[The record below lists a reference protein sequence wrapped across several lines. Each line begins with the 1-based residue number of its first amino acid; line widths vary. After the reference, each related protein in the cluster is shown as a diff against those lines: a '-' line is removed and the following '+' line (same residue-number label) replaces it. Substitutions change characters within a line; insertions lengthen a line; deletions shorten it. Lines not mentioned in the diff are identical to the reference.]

1 MNNVKKVAAAVAM
14 AIGTAGTGVVQSD
27 IVDFG
32 YGVSSPTVSTVVSVV
47 NLERDSENET
57 LHFRYFYKAGGNA
70 GVNGGICEEVDFT
83 WSTSPFDLVTVSPD
97 GFFGSDTRGVLFN
110 DPASSA
116 SYAPLTVSLALLQ
129 DITKPMR
136 FKTII
141 DNNDGANASDNTL
154 TAARATIIEHLSG
167 AAWGYAG
174 YNPSGNSF
182 INTQTGGG
190 FAEENEVFGE
200 VIGPGNGT
208 NGRGDDGVDVAIKPF
223 DEFATKFFVQP
234 IAKYGMHDSNGDAL
248 GDGNQLRKNIEA
260 VVTISV
266 ADYTGRDGDAMFD
279 RDENPVSSGTP
290 QRVTCVGAVS
300 IQHLLS
306 EGAEL
311 LLEDTGGWG
320 EFKTVPLVTAAGNLQ
335 ASSGRVVT
343 DEIVAE
349 FLEYNDPDGDGT
361 GGTFNGESI
370 NGVINNG
377 YSLLED

>member
-14 AIGTAGTGVVQSD
+14 AIGATGTGVVQSD

-32 YGVSSPTVSTVVSVV
+32 YGVSSPTVTTVLSIV
-47 NLERDSENET
+47 NLERDSEQET
-57 LHFRYFYKAGGNA
+57 FHFRYYYKAGESA
-70 GVNGGICEEVDFT
+70 VDNGAVCEEVDFT

-116 SYAPLTVSLALLQ
+116 SYAPATVSLALLQ
-129 DITKPMR
+129 NVTKPLR
-136 FKTII
+136 FKTFV

-182 INTQTGGG
+182 RTDDGG
-190 FAEENEVFGE
+190 FAEEREVFGE
-200 VIGPGNGT
+200 VIGPSGKE
-208 NGRGDDGVDVAIKPF
+208 DGVDVSMKPF
-223 DEFATKFFVQP
+223 DETVTKFFVQP
-234 IAKYGMHDSNGDAL
+234 IAKLGMLNSDGDAL
-248 GDGNQLRKNIEA
+248 GHGSQLSKNIEA
-260 VVTISV
+260 TVTISV
-266 ADYTGRDGDAMFD
+266 SDYTLRDGDAMFD
-279 RDENPVSSGTP
+279 RDENPVSSATP
-290 QRVTCVGAVS
+290 QRVTCVGAVR
-300 IQHLLS
+300 IEELLS

-311 LLEDTGGWG
+311 LLADTGGWG
-320 EFKTVPLVTAAGNLQ
+320 EFKTVRIGTPEYPRPSAGRI
-335 ASSGRVVT
+335 AT

-349 FLEYNDPDGDGT
+349 FLEHNDPNGDGT
-361 GGTFNGESI
+361 GGDLEGQPV

-377 YSLLED
+377 YSLLEE